1 LQVAVGDRVNE
12 GAWLL
17 SLEAMKIEHRVVAPA
32 AARIAAV
39 HVSSGTLVRAGQ
51 VLLDLDLPGPG

>member
-1 LQVAVGDRVNE
+1 MGDRVNE